1 MDTLTV
7 SALVI
12 PGIDLTNV
20 GFNDAEQKLTGLA
33 SDQITFTP

>member
-12 PGIDLTNV
+12 PGINLANV
-20 GFNDAEQKLTGLA
+20 GFDDAAQKLTGL
-33 SDQITFTP
+33 STDQITFAP